1 MFISV
6 PNNVIVICKT
16 LRDAGF
22 EAYVVGGAIR
32 DHLLG
37 REAHDWDIATNA
49 RPDNV
54 VGLFNHVI
62 ETGIQHGT
70 VTVVLDDEGFEITT
84 YRTDGTYSDGRHPDE
99 VKFVQSIDDDL
110 ARRDFTI
117 NAIAYDPVDE
127 RLYDPFAGM
136 CDIRAGLIRAV
147 GSAGN
152 RFREDGLRMLRAL
165 RFCSTLGFD
174 LDEDTEAAITDDVP
188 LNVAPERIHDEIC
201 KAIMGWHPNR
211 FFRALDTTGLLKRV
225 LPEML
230 PTIGCTQNKYHEF
243 DVWTHTMHVLA
254 ATKSNLHLRLAALF
268 HDVAKPQTKGV
279 NPVTGEATFYDHENA
294 SADFADKIMERLKFS
309 NEDRKA
315 VTHLVRNHLVMYDK
329 SWSSSA
335 IRRWVRKIG
344 VCNIDDVLELARADA
359 AGKCCAKVEIGVGNL
374 NEFEIMIS
382 KLNVTP
388 IVTNTTQLAV
398 DGNDVMNVLNVKPGR
413 EIGEALRMLL
423 EVVTEYPELNTR
435 EKLLEILESRRGS
448 EYAIL
453 R

>member
-6 PNNVIVICKT
+6 PDNVIVICKI

-22 EAYVVGGAIR
+22 EAYVVGGAVR

-49 RPDNV
+49 RPENV
-54 VGLFNHVI
+54 VKLFDHVI

-70 VTVVLDDEGFEITT
+70 VTVVLDNETFEVTT

-117 NAIAYDPVDE
+117 NAIAYDPIDE
-127 RLYDPFAGM
+127 RLHDPFAGM
-136 CDIRAGLIRAV
+136 CDIRVGLIRAV
-147 GSAGN
+147 GNAGD

-174 LDEDTEAAITDDVP
+174 LDEDTKCAITDDLP

-201 KAIMGWHPNR
+201 KAITGWHPNR

-225 LPEML
+225 LPEMI
-230 PTIGCTQNKYHEF
+230 PTIGCMQNKYHEF

-254 ATKSNLHLRLAALF
+254 STKSNLHLRLAALF
-268 HDVAKPQTKGV
+268 HDVAKPQTKGI
-279 NPVTGEATFYDHENA
+279 NSLTGEVTFYDHENVGA
-294 SADFADKIMERLKFS
+294 ELTDAIMERLKFS

-329 SWSSSA
+329 GWSASA
-335 IRRWVRKIG
+335 IRRWVRKVG
-344 VCNIDDVLELARADA
+344 VDNVDNVIALAKADA
-359 AGKCCAKVEIGVGNL
+359 VGKGCAKVQIGVAHL
-374 NEFEIMIS
+374 SEFKNRIL
-382 KLNVTP
+382 KLNVEQ
-388 IVTNTTQLAV
+388 IVTSTTQLVV

-423 EVVTEYPELNTR
+423 EIVTEYPELNTR
-435 EKLLEILESRRGS
+435 EKLLEILESRRVS
-448 EYAIL
+448 ECVI

>member
-1 MFISV
+1 MFILV
-6 PNNVIVICKT
+6 PDNVIVICKT
-16 LRDAGF
+16 LRAAGF
-22 EAYVVGGAIR
+22 EAYVVGGAVR
-32 DHLLG
+32 DYLLG
-37 REAHDWDIATNA
+37 RDAHDWDITTNA
-49 RPDNV
+49 RPENV
-54 VGLFNHVI
+54 VGLFDHVI

-70 VTVVLDDEGFEITT
+70 VTVVLDDESFEVTT

-110 ARRDFTI
+110 SRRDFTI
-117 NAIAYDPVDE
+117 NAIAYDPIDE

-230 PTIGCTQNKYHEF
+230 PMIGCAQNKYHEF

-254 ATKSNLHLRLAALF
+254 ATKSSIHLRIAALF
-268 HDVAKPQTKGV
+268 HDVAKPQTKGI
-279 NPVTGEATFYDHENA
+279 NQLTGEVTFYDHENVGA
-294 SADFADKIMERLKFS
+294 ELTDAIMARLKFS

-315 VTHLVRNHLVMYDK
+315 VTHLVRNHLVIYDK
-329 SWSSSA
+329 GWSASA
-335 IRRWVRKIG
+335 IRRWVRKVGADNVDNVIA
-344 VCNIDDVLELARADA
+344 LAKADA
-359 AGKCCAKVEIGVGNL
+359 VGKGCAKVQIGVAHL
-374 NEFEIMIS
+374 SEFKNRIL
-382 KLNVTP
+382 KLNVEQ
-388 IVTNTTQLAV
+388 IVTSTTQLAI

-413 EIGEALRMLL
+413 GIGEALRMLL

-435 EKLLEILESRRGS
+435 EKLLEILESR
-448 EYAIL
+448 
-453 R
+453 